1 MQEYESPKGYYYV
14 QRKEP
19 SASVATT
26 VKHSDIY
33 KDPKLFYGTL
43 IGYIK
48 TLKPLCFTQNLFK
61 FQNEKPTY
69 LLQREGG
76 KIVLPGSQLKGAI
89 KTYMQALSESYDEE
103 IERDP
108 KNIKPDPVNAITGR
122 GKYASRLLFND
133 IIIDEKKVKTKIIDG
148 KQQWSQKHD
157 NRYPSI
163 RLYSHND
170 HEDLDHK
177 VLFEVLPT
185 ETILDFEILIKGL
198 TKVEMGLLSLAMG
211 IVPKYMFDLKIGR
224 GKNLD
229 MGSVRFTPL
238 KLIQPNKSFKNTR
251 KVYVERELAQFIY
264 SCGNA
269 YLKSMSEANNE
280 NLNQIIEDSKR
291 SDGK

>member
-19 SASVATT
+19 STPVTMK

-43 IGYIK
+43 IGHIR

-69 LLQREGG
+69 LLQREAG

-103 IERDP
+103 IE
-108 KNIKPDPVNAITGR
+108 KNPTKIKRDPVNSITGR
-122 GKYASRLLFND
+122 WNYASRLLFND
-133 IIIDEKKVKTKIIDG
+133 IIIDEKNVRTEIIDG
-148 KQQWSQKHD
+148 KQQWSQKLD
-157 NRYPSI
+157 NRHPSI

-170 HEDLDHK
+170 HEVLDHK
-177 VLFEVLPT
+177 VRFEVIPT
-185 ETILDFEILIKGL
+185 NKNLDFEILIKGL
-198 TKVEMGLLSLAMG
+198 TKVEMGLLFLAMG

-238 KLIQPNKSFKNTR
+238 KLIQPTKSFKNTR
-251 KVYVERELAQFIY
+251 KVYVEKNLAQFIY

-269 YLKSMSEANNE
+269 YLKNMSEANKE
-280 NLNQIIEDSKR
+280 NLDKIIEDSKR
-291 SDGK
+291 SDAK

>member
-19 SASVATT
+19 SAPVATT

-103 IERDP
+103 N
-108 KNIKPDPVNAITGR
+108 KNNSNKVDLVNSITGSMD
-122 GKYASRLLFND
+122 YSSRLLFND
-133 IIIDEKKVKTKIIDG
+133 IIIDEKKAKTKIIDG
-148 KQQWSQKHD
+148 KQQWNQKLE

-185 ETILDFEILIKGL
+185 KTYLDFEILIKGL
-198 TKVEMGLLSLAMG
+198 TKVEMGLLFLATG
-211 IVPKYMFDLKIGR
+211 IVPKYQFDLKIGR

-229 MGSVRFTPL
+229 MGSVRFY
-238 KLIQPNKSFKNTR
+238 SFKVNST
-251 KVYVERELAQFIY
+251 E
-264 SCGNA
+264 
-269 YLKSMSEANNE
+269 
-280 NLNQIIEDSKR
+280 
-291 SDGK
+291 

>member
-1 MQEYESPKGYYYV
+1 MQEFDSPKGYYYV

-19 SASVATT
+19 STPVAMR

-43 IGYIK
+43 IGYIR

-76 KIVLPGSQLKGAI
+76 KIVLPGSQLKGSI

-103 IERDP
+103 D
-108 KNIKPDPVNAITGR
+108 KNNSNKVDLVNSITGSM
-122 GKYASRLLFND
+122 GYSSRLLFND
-133 IIIDEKKVKTKIIDG
+133 IIIDEKNVRTEIIDG
-148 KQQWSQKHD
+148 KQQWSQKLD
-157 NRYPSI
+157 NRHPSI

-170 HEDLDHK
+170 HEVLDHK
-177 VLFEVLPT
+177 VRFEVIPT
-185 ETILDFEILIKGL
+185 NKNLDFEILIKGL
-198 TKVEMGLLSLAMG
+198 TKVEMGLLFLAMG
-211 IVPKYMFDLKIGR
+211 IVPEYQFDLKIGR

-238 KLIQPNKSFKNTR
+238 KFIQPTKSFRTPNQPLMEK
-251 KVYVERELAQFIY
+251 ELDKFIY
-264 SCGNA
+264 SSGEA
-269 YLKSMSEANNE
+269 YLEKMNE
-280 NLNQIIEDSKR
+280 VNKKNLYKIINDSKR
-291 SDGK
+291 SDAK

>member
-19 SASVATT
+19 STPVTT
-26 VKHSDIY
+26 KVKHSDIY

-69 LLQREGG
+69 LLQREAG

-103 IERDP
+103 IE
-108 KNIKPDPVNAITGR
+108 KNPTKIKSDPVNSITGR

-133 IIIDEKKVKTKIIDG
+133 IIIDEKKVKTEIIDG

-185 ETILDFEILIKGL
+185 KTYLDFEILIKGL
-198 TKVEMGLLSLAMG
+198 TKVEMGLLFLAMG
-211 IVPKYMFDLKIGR
+211 IVPKYRFDLKIGR

-238 KLIQPNKSFKNTR
+238 ELIQPNKSFNNAK
-251 KVYVERELAQFIY
+251 KVYAEKELAQYIY
-264 SCGNA
+264 SCGKA
-269 YLKSMSEANNE
+269 YLKKMSEE
-280 NLNQIIEDSKR
+280 NKKNLYKIIDDTKR
-291 SDGK
+291 SDDK

>member
-1 MQEYESPKGYYYV
+1 MQEFDSPKGYYYV
-14 QRKEP
+14 QRNEP
-19 SASVATT
+19 SAPVRTRIR
-26 VKHSDIY
+26 HSDIY
-33 KDPKLFYGTL
+33 KDSKLFYGTL
-43 IGYIK
+43 IGYIR
-48 TLKPLCFTQNLFK
+48 TLKPLCFTQNLFS
-61 FQNEKPTY
+61 FQSGKPTY

-103 IERDP
+103 D
-108 KNIKPDPVNAITGR
+108 KSNSNKVDLVNSITGSMD
-122 GKYASRLLFND
+122 YSSRLLFND
-133 IIIDEKKVKTKIIDG
+133 IIIDEKKVKTEIIDG

-198 TKVEMGLLSLAMG
+198 TKIEMGLLFLAMG
-211 IVPKYMFDLKIGR
+211 IVPEYQFDLKIGR

-238 KLIQPNKSFKNTR
+238 KLIWPNKSFKNTR
-251 KVYVERELAQFIY
+251 KVYVEKNLAQFIY

-269 YLKSMSEANNE
+269 YLKNMSEANKE
-280 NLNQIIEDSKR
+280 NLDKIIEDSKR
-291 SDGK
+291 SDAK

>member
-1 MQEYESPKGYYYV
+1 MPEYESPKGYYYV

-19 SASVATT
+19 STPVATS
-26 VKHSDIY
+26 VRHSDIY
-33 KDPKLFYGTL
+33 KDPRLFYGTL
-43 IGYIK
+43 IGEIK

-103 IERDP
+103 IEKDP

-122 GKYASRLLFND
+122 GKYASRLLFSD
-133 IIIDEKKVKTKIIDG
+133 IIIDEKKVKTEIIDG
-148 KQQWSQKHD
+148 KQQWSQKPEH
-157 NRYPSI
+157 RHPLI

-177 VLFEVLPT
+177 VRFEVLPT
-185 ETILDFEILIKGL
+185 KTYLDFEILIKGL
-198 TKVEMGLLSLAMG
+198 TKVEMGLLFLAMG
-211 IVPKYMFDLKIGR
+211 IVPKYQFDLKIGR

-229 MGSVRFTPL
+229 MGSVRFTLL
-238 KLIQPNKSFKNTR
+238 KFIQPKKSFNNSKETLED
-251 KVYVERELAQFIY
+251 KELDRFIY
-264 SCGNA
+264 SCGEA
-269 YLKSMSEANNE
+269 YLEKANDSNKE
-280 NLNQIIEDSKR
+280 NLKKIIEDSKR
-291 SDGK
+291 SEVK